1 MNESA
6 FLLDLLLRFLLVF
19 FFNMGQMR
27 IISKHSEASRHNV
40 YSFFIIS
47 IVVFFLSHTL
57 SSIEMQIG
65 MAIGMFAVF
74 GIVRYRTEALQPK
87 EMTYLFSAIGIAVID
102 ALTTGFMGY
111 TELIVINLIVL
122 LFIYVLE
129 RFLIVENNTKESVAT
144 RKLSVVLPIEDLN
157 ATQINAKQQELQS
170 NLGVTIVRHH
180 ISKIDYTA
188 GHAQLTYFYEK

>member
-1 MNESA
+1 MNDSVL
-6 FLLDLLLRFLLVF
+6 LLDLLLRFVLVF
-19 FFNMGQMR
+19 LFNVGQMR

-47 IVVFFLSHTL
+47 VVVFFLSHTL

-111 TELIVINLIVL
+111 AELVAINLIVL
-122 LFIYVLE
+122 LFIYILE
-129 RFLIVENNTKESVAT
+129 RFLIVEKPVEETVAT
-144 RKLSVVLPIEDLN
+144 RKLSVVLPIQDLN
-157 ATQINAKQQELQS
+157 ATQIDNKKQELEN